1 MSVERTHT
9 GFVLWFDQRKGY
21 GFVKINDP
29 NSDYN
34 NKDIFVHYSCIHT
47 STNYKKL
54 YPGEYVSMDV
64 KHQPEVKDKEFIC
77 LNLTG
82 VNGGKLLIENE
93 EYNFKIYSKNS
104 RKRVDKN
111 VEREEVEDEENTD

>member
-47 STNYKKL
+47 TTNYKKL
-54 YPGEYVSMDV
+54 FPGEYVSMDV

-104 RKRVDKN
+104 RKKVDKD
-111 VEREEVEDEENTD
+111 VETEEVKDEENTD